1 MKRPALLAA
10 SLSALAAA
18 LASAQASACSPPPD
32 GWQIV
37 GLQPADGA
45 TNVPVDMPL
54 VVRTQTFSGTLPT
67 ADDLAAAPPVL
78 RDAAGEAVPG
88 TAALA
93 GFDGL
98 FYFVP
103 DAPLAPDAAYTWSIT
118 HVEPWSE
125 QPTETTARFRTGAVR
140 FEPAVQ
146 DAIGALGQTPVVM
159 PLTDGCDPNGGFDSC
174 GGCDPLVVGQRGAID
189 VVLSFTLEAPTVG
202 LYGARVGLGA
212 TPDEA
217 RALAARNA
225 RFTLST
231 EAENRVTL
239 GAGHIEQ
246 PTWTSERVCAALEVT
261 DVLGRV
267 WLDAVSCDDVT
278 AWPQPDPN
286 LPGGEPTEPTEP
298 TGPTDP
304 NEADAGSSDGGCST
318 TGSTSAPFFAA
329 LCLLGALRR
338 RRR

>member
-1 MKRPALLAA
+1 
-10 SLSALAAA
+10 
-18 LASAQASACSPPPD
+18 
-32 GWQIV
+32 
-37 GLQPADGA
+37 
-45 TNVPVDMPL
+45 
-54 VVRTQTFSGTLPT
+54 
-67 ADDLAAAPPVL
+67 VL
-78 RDAAGEAVPG
+78 RDAAGEPVPG

-93 GFDGL
+93 DFDGA

-103 DAPLAPDAAYTWSIT
+103 DAPLEANADYAWSIA
-118 HVEPWSE
+118 HAEPWSD
-125 QPTETTARFRTGAVR
+125 QLTETTARFRTGSAH
-140 FEPAVQ
+140 FEPVVQ
-146 DAIGALGQTPVVM
+146 GAIGALGQTPIVM
-159 PLTDGCDPNGGFDSC
+159 RLTDGCDPNGSFDSC

-189 VVLSFTLEAPTVG
+189 VLLSFTLEAPAVG

>member
-1 MKRPALLAA
+1 
-10 SLSALAAA
+10 
-18 LASAQASACSPPPD
+18 
-32 GWQIV
+32 
-37 GLQPADGA
+37 
-45 TNVPVDMPL
+45 
-54 VVRTQTFSGTLPT
+54 
-67 ADDLAAAPPVL
+67 
-78 RDAAGEAVPG
+78 
-88 TAALA
+88 
-93 GFDGL
+93 
-98 FYFVP
+98 
-103 DAPLAPDAAYTWSIT
+103 
-118 HVEPWSE
+118 
-125 QPTETTARFRTGAVR
+125 
-140 FEPAVQ
+140 
-146 DAIGALGQTPVVM
+146 
-159 PLTDGCDPNGGFDSC
+159 
-174 GGCDPLVVGQRGAID
+174 
-189 VVLSFTLEAPTVG
+189 LSFTLEAPTVG

-231 EAENRVTL
+231 EADNRVTL

-318 TGSTSAPFFAA
+318 TGSTSAPLFAA